1 MKRDAFRVTLST
13 ILIVASAMVASGCSV
28 DERPTAEP
36 VPPTANPTIA
46 LPTASPTPTEVVKL
60 TPSAT
65 PTPPTPTTVVIATA
79 TSVATVVPASATP
92 VQNSPAPS
100 PTPTPTST
108 LTSTPE
114 ASYQTVFVEND
125 DCQTGISR
133 SPLTTTE
140 VSISTTGLVV
150 NVSAEVADEPE
161 ERQQGLMCRESV
173 LEGTGMLFVYERES
187 AQSFW
192 MFNTYVPLDIVYIDA
207 DQEPINALTMAPC
220 PRPEGLNDAAWRS
233 ECADRSEGYGSGDPA
248 QYALELPA
256 GYLEKQGIVLEVI
269 EEVTFDW

>member
-1 MKRDAFRVTLST
+1 MKRDAPRVTLST

-28 DERPTAEP
+28 DERPTAES

-46 LPTASPTPTEVVKL
+46 LPTASPTPTEVVKP

-65 PTPPTPTTVVIATA
+65 TTPTPTTVVIATA
-79 TSVATVVPASATP
+79 TSVVTVVPASATP

-100 PTPTPTST
+100 PTPTSTS
-108 LTSTPE
+108 TSTPE
-114 ASYQTVFVEND
+114 TSHQTVFMESD
-125 DCQTGISR
+125 DCQMGISR
-133 SPLTTTE
+133 SPLTTAE
-140 VSISTTGLVV
+140 VSISTTGLVI

-220 PRPEGLNDAAWRS
+220 PRPEGLDDAAWRS
-233 ECADRSEGYGSGDPA
+233 ECADRSEGYGSEGPA